1 MSGKRSRLCAAGLVA
16 LGAAF
21 VALGIAWAKDKK
33 AQLQKDLDDFTL
45 DGDWTYDD
53 IARGLRRAAKEDKPV
68 LVVFR

>member
-1 MSGKRSRLCAAGLVA
+1 MSGRRSRLCAAGLVA

-53 IARGLRRAAKEDKPV
+53 IARGLRSTTTSRAP
-68 LVVFR
+68 RSS